1 MLFCPKCGAI
11 LTPRK
16 DKRKTELVCS
26 CGYSTKKTE
35 DIILK
40 EKVDLGKKIEVVD
53 KRVEILPR
61 TNEEC
66 PKCHHKE
73 AFYWLVQTRA
83 GDEAATRFFRCVKCN
98 HTWRDYR

>member
-1 MLFCPKCGAI
+1 M
-11 LTPRK
+11 PRK

-26 CGYSTKKTE
+26 CGYSAKKTE
-35 DIILK
+35 EIILK

-53 KRVEILPR
+53 KRIETYPK

-73 AFYWLVQTRA
+73 AYYWLVQTRA

-98 HTWRDYR
+98 HTWREYR